1 MVKAQANGAKV
12 AVSIFGATGSIGKNA
27 LDLIRRAP
35 ERYEI
40 VALTAHRDGR
50 KLAALARQHGAK
62 LAVLAEPEG
71 YRELCEALA
80 GSGIRTAAGREGLL
94 AAAGEPADVV
104 VAAISGAAGLEPTLA
119 ALAAKRRIAL
129 ANKEC
134 LVSAGRLFMQA
145 AKSSGAIVLPLDS
158 EHNAVFQALMA
169 GPHDAVDRITL
180 TASGGPFRTYSAER
194 IARAVPE
201 EALRHPVWSMGA
213 KISIDSATL
222 MNKGLE
228 VIEAHHLFGLPS
240 ARLDV
245 LVHPQSV
252 VHALVTFHDGTVV
265 AGLSVPDMRM
275 PIAYCLG
282 WPDRHGWEA
291 PRLDLAALA
300 TLTFEPPDLV
310 RFPALKVARAVLE
323 AGGAL
328 PTVLNAAN
336 EVAVEAF
343 LARRIGFLGI
353 VAVVENALE
362 RAVSEGLREPATVEE
377 ALAIDH
383 IGRSIA
389 RTLLP
394 QFAAKAS

>member
-1 MVKAQANGAKV
+1 
-12 AVSIFGATGSIGKNA
+12 
-27 LDLIRRAP
+27 
-35 ERYEI
+35 
-40 VALTAHRDGR
+40 
-50 KLAALARQHGAK
+50 
-62 LAVLAEPEG
+62 
-71 YRELCEALA
+71 
-80 GSGIRTAAGREGLL
+80 
-94 AAAGEPADVV
+94 
-104 VAAISGAAGLEPTLA
+104 
-119 ALAAKRRIAL
+119 
-129 ANKEC
+129 
-134 LVSAGRLFMQA
+134 
-145 AKSSGAIVLPLDS
+145 
-158 EHNAVFQALMA
+158 MA

-245 LVHPQSV
+245 LVHPQSI
-252 VHALVTFHDGTVV
+252 VHALVSFRDGTVV

-282 WPDRHGWEA
+282 WPDRHAWEA

-310 RFPALKVARAVLE
+310 RFPALKLARAVLE
-323 AGGAL
+323 AGGAM

-343 LARRIGFLGI
+343 LARRIGFPGI

>member
-50 KLAALARQHGAK
+50 KLATLARQHGAK

>member
-1 MVKAQANGAKV
+1 VVKAQTNGAKV

-50 KLAALARQHGAK
+50 KLAALAREHGAR

-245 LVHPQSV
+245 LVHPQSI
-252 VHALVTFHDGTVV
+252 VHALVSFRDGTVV

-282 WPDRHGWEA
+282 WPDRHAWEA

-310 RFPALKVARAVLE
+310 RFPALKLARAVLE
-323 AGGAL
+323 AGGAM

>member
-1 MVKAQANGAKV
+1 MVKAQTNGAKV

-50 KLAALARQHGAK
+50 KLAALAREHGAR
-62 LAVLAEPEG
+62 LAVLAEPGG

-80 GSGIRTAAGREGLL
+80 GSGVKTAAGREGLL
-94 AAAGEPADVV
+94 AAAGEPTDVV

-252 VHALVTFHDGTVV
+252 VHALVSFRDGTVV

-282 WPDRHGWEA
+282 WPDRHAWEA

-310 RFPALKVARAVLE
+310 RFPALKLARAVLE
-323 AGGAL
+323 AGGAM

-343 LARRIGFLGI
+343 LARRIGFPGI

>member
-1 MVKAQANGAKV
+1 VVKAQTNGAKV

-50 KLAALARQHGAK
+50 KLAALAREHGAK

-252 VHALVTFHDGTVV
+252 VHALVSFRDGTVV

-282 WPDRHGWEA
+282 WPDRHAWEA

-310 RFPALKVARAVLE
+310 RFPALKLARAVLE
-323 AGGAL
+323 AGGAM

-343 LARRIGFLGI
+343 LARRIGFPGI